1 MIPSVVL
8 AAGLSSRM
16 GRTKAALPL
25 PGGANFLSRILHALA
40 EGGTTQIVVVTG
52 RDANDVRD
60 AGTYARVLVPVAYMH
75 NPDTARGQ
83 LSSLAVGLTAL
94 PKDIEAVV
102 VTLSDVPLTR
112 PETVRA
118 LIRRWDDTRAAV
130 VRPTR
135 DGRHGH
141 PIVLGR
147 PVLDAIHPSRLTQT
161 MRELMQPFL
170 PGDEMAC
177 PDDDGPFEDFD
188 TPEDYEALMKRL
200 RKKKR

>member
-8 AAGLSSRM
+8 AAGLSTRM
-16 GRTKAALPL
+16 GRTKAGLPL

-60 AGTYARVLVPVAYMH
+60 AGTYARVLVPVAYIG
-75 NPDTARGQ
+75 NPDTSRGQ
-83 LSSLAVGLTAL
+83 LSSLACGLTAL
-94 PKDIEAVV
+94 AKDIEAVV
-102 VTLSDVPLTR
+102 LTLSDVPLTR

-118 LIRRWDDTRAAV
+118 LIRRWDETRAAV

-141 PIVLGR
+141 PIVIGR
-147 PVLDAIHPSRLTQT
+147 QALDAINPARLETT
-161 MRELMQPFL
+161 VRDLLQPFL
-170 PGDEMAC
+170 PGEELAC

-188 TPEDYEALMKRL
+188 TPEEYQALMKRL
-200 RKKKR
+200 RKKR

>member
-25 PGGANFLSRILHALA
+25 PGGANFLTRILHALA

-60 AGTYARVLVPVAYMH
+60 AGTYARVLVPVAYIG
-75 NPDTARGQ
+75 NPDTSRGQ

-94 PKDIEAVV
+94 PKDIEGVV
-102 VTLSDVPLTR
+102 VTLSDIPLTT
-112 PETVRA
+112 PKTVRA
-118 LIRRWDDTRAAV
+118 LIRRWDETRAAV

-141 PIVLGR
+141 PIVLDR
-147 PVLDAIHPSRLTQT
+147 TVLDAIHPSRLTQT
-161 MRELMQPFL
+161 MRELMEPFL

-188 TPEDYEALMKRL
+188 TLEEYQALMKRL